1 MQTKPTSW
9 NSIFASPHITEYR
22 FDVNGVSYYRAD
34 LKEAPVIKKPLLDK
48 PAIGRC
54 CTGSVQLKIFP
65 KGDIPKAA
73 AVNAYCRLKD
83 RETGETT
90 GWLQQGKFLITR
102 RQGKKVL
109 TLQCSDY
116 MIKAGQTY
124 RDKTAFTEWP
134 QSMSAVVN
142 EIRQIMGVTLDART
156 VIKSGAGYTVDY
168 PNDDTLMSEVLRN
181 IAAAHGGNWIM
192 TEAGKLRLVPFASPV
207 GTASQ
212 ILGKAHGG
220 FEIAGRARTVS
231 RVILTDSAD
240 NQFTAGDDSDMTISA
255 SCEYATAAIA
265 GALCAPSGVKLENGC
280 LTVPGASFSNGLF
293 NIPLG
298 DISQGCV
305 NVRTDSLL
313 YGVTYQAY
321 TLATAYLDPALELG
335 DTISVTARDGTE
347 YKIVIFSL
355 DMSCTT
361 SATCALTASIDDETE
376 DEYPYISVRDLSLSR
391 AVKTNQTYYGNRINR
406 TEGFVSELLVN
417 GTAQARLTANASV
430 FSMQAA
436 NNGAWSDRIYFDAI
450 KGKYVITGD
459 VEVQGLA
466 TFQDSLGQTGT
477 TVINGGN
484 ISTGII
490 QSHDGNIKFN
500 LDTGVFSVGEESL
513 EDVINALDNSIAIE
527 APEQMFTK
535 AASATAYTP
544 ASITLAA
551 VSKNTMVTYQWYLDG
566 NLISGAT
573 GRTLTIHPADISG
586 TSGTYQV
593 IGIDENGN
601 AQTDY
606 MSIAKLA
613 DGANGK
619 QGDPGEP
626 GTAGEDSYTAI
637 LSNEYV
643 EIPVNTERK
652 PLEAKTYSCKV
663 NVYKGL
669 TAMTPTKSTPA
680 AGQFKVTTGTAP
692 TGITVAQGTAG
703 TLTLTVAK
711 TKAISDI
718 SELPVTITIYGGFTF
733 TTKIVISANMNSV
746 TITHQATITTN
757 TNNIALCVRAGS
769 IISTINQ
776 SAEAVTI
783 DASKIDLNGY
793 VTVSS
798 LSAGTTTINGG
809 CITTGTI
816 DASDVSIINL
826 DADNINA
833 GTLSASYISGGTLNC
848 NLITVTNLSA
858 SSITSGTMSANRISG
873 GTIDASKITVSN
885 LSASNITGGTLDFDK
900 VTAKNLD
907 VGSLIAE
914 GISANYIIG
923 GTLDCSQ
930 ITVSGLSANDI
941 STGTLSANYISGGTL
956 DFDNIT
962 VSNLSASDISTGSL
976 SASRI
981 SGGTLDCSKITV
993 SNLDASS
1000 ITAGTISA
1008 SLIDVDNLK
1017 VKNLYYDNNNTM
1029 VSGTGNTVYLGGNG
1043 TWGVNYANVYA
1054 GTEVGI
1060 GGPNSWSS
1068 RVIFDVSRSTIQP
1081 KSTNGWSLGTSTYPF
1096 ENFYC
1101 KKVSLGSSSYN
1112 SQISFFG
1119 HALQSQQTLSNSAT
1133 LAQVIT
1139 ALKNYGLFK

>member
-9 NSIFASPHITEYR
+9 NSIFASSHITEYR
-22 FDVNGVSYYRAD
+22 FDINGVKYYRAD
-34 LKEAPVIKKPLLDK
+34 MKEAPVIKKPLLDR
-48 PAIGRC
+48 PGIGRC

-83 RETGETT
+83 RDTGETT
-90 GWLQQGKFLITR
+90 DWLPQGKFLITR

-124 RDKTAFTEWP
+124 RDKSAFTEWP
-134 QSMSAVVN
+134 QSMSAVLN
-142 EIRQIMGVTLDART
+142 EICRIMQVSLDART
-156 VIKSGAGYTVDY
+156 EIKSGTGYTVDY

-181 IAAAHGGNWIM
+181 IAAANGGNWIM
-192 TEAGKLRLVPFASPV
+192 TESGKLRLVPFASPA

-212 ILGKAHGG
+212 ILGKSHSG
-220 FEIAGRARTVS
+220 FEVVGRARTVS
-231 RVILTDSAD
+231 KVILTDSA
-240 NQFTAGDDSDMTISA
+240 NNEFAAGDDSDMTITA
-255 SCEYATAAIA
+255 SCEYATAAMA
-265 GALCAPSGVKLENGC
+265 DALCAPSGVTLENGC

-298 DISQGCV
+298 DVSQGCV
-305 NVRTDSLL
+305 NIKTDSPL

-347 YKIVIFSL
+347 YKVVIFSL

-376 DEYPYISVRDLSLSR
+376 DEFPYISVRDLSLSR
-391 AVKTNQTYYGNRINR
+391 AVKTNQSYFGNRINR

-417 GTAQARLTANASV
+417 GKAQARLTANAFV
-430 FSMQAA
+430 FSMQAE
-436 NNGAWSDRIYFDAI
+436 NNGAWGDRIYFDAI

-459 VEVQGLA
+459 VEIQGLA
-466 TFQDSLGQTGT
+466 TFQDSLSETGT

-490 QSHDGNIKFN
+490 QSHDGKIKFN

-513 EDVINALDNSIAIE
+513 EDVINALDNSLTLE
-527 APEQMFTK
+527 ATEQMFTK

-544 ASITLAA
+544 ASITLTA
-551 VSKNTMVTYQWYLDG
+551 VSKNPLTSYQWYLDG

-573 GRTLTIHPADISG
+573 GRTLTIHSADISG

-593 IGIDENGN
+593 IGIDDNGN
-601 AQTDY
+601 SQTDY
-606 MSIAKLA
+606 LTIAKLA

-619 QGDPGEP
+619 QGDPGA
-626 GTAGEDSYTAI
+626 AGEDSYTAI

-643 EIPVNTERK
+643 EIPVDSDRK
-652 PLEAKTYSCKV
+652 PLEAKTYSCTVK
-663 NVYKGL
+663 VYKGL
-669 TAMTPTKSTPA
+669 TAMTATNSTPA
-680 AGQFKVTTGTAP
+680 VGQFKVTPGTAP
-692 TGITVAQGTAG
+692 TGITVAQATAG
-703 TLTLTVAK
+703 TITLTVAK

-718 SELPVTITIYGGFTF
+718 AELPVTITVYGGFTF
-733 TTKIVISANMNSV
+733 NAKIAISANMNSV
-746 TITHQATITTN
+746 TISHQATIKTN
-757 TNNIALCVRAGS
+757 TDNIALCVRAGNV
-769 IISTINQ
+769 ISTINQ
-776 SAEAVTI
+776 SAESVTI
-783 DASKIDLNGY
+783 DASKINLTGY
-793 VTVSS
+793 VTVNS
-798 LSAGTTTINGG
+798 LKNGTTTVDGG

-816 DASDVSIINL
+816 DASKVTVSNL
-826 DADNINA
+826 DASQINT
-833 GTLSASYISGGTLNC
+833 GTLSANYISGGTIDATN
-848 NLITVTNLSA
+848 VTIKNLSA

-885 LSASNITGGTLDFDK
+885 ISATNITGGTLDFDR

-914 GISANYIIG
+914 GISASYIVG

-930 ITVSGLSANDI
+930 ITVSGLSASDI

-956 DFDNIT
+956 NFNNIS

-993 SNLDASS
+993 SNLDANS
-1000 ITAGTISA
+1000 ITAGTIKA
-1008 SLIDVDNLK
+1008 SLIDVDSLK

-1043 TWGVNYANVYA
+1043 SWGVNYANVYA

-1060 GGPNSWSS
+1060 GGPNSWSN
-1068 RVIFDVSRSTIQP
+1068 RVIFSVTNSTIQP
-1081 KSTNGWSLGTSTYPF
+1081 KSTNGWSLGTSQYPF

-1112 SQISFFG
+1112 SQVGFFG
-1119 HALQSQQTLSNSAT
+1119 TTPVAQQTVANNATVAT
-1133 LAQVIT
+1133 LIT
-1139 ALKNYGLFK
+1139 ALKKYGLIK